1 MDLTA
6 RELGAEDVGHWRALR
21 AEGLRLFPGAFLM
34 TLEEA
39 EAAGPEADR
48 AAMARGG
55 RFGVFD
61 GPRCLGI
68 GAIRQLALSRIRHR
82 AEIGPFYVSPAA
94 QGTGAAA
101 ILLGALADHARA
113 RGVTQL
119 ELFVAGDNPRAIAFY
134 EGQGFRRFGTVPA
147 AVRMPGGPVDDLFLV
162 RRLGAER

>member
-1 MDLTA
+1 
-6 RELGAEDVGHWRALR
+6 
-21 AEGLRLFPGAFLM
+21 
-34 TLEEA
+34 
-39 EAAGPEADR
+39 
-48 AAMARGG
+48 MARGG

-119 ELFVAGDNPRAIAFY
+119 ELFVEAENPRAVAFY
-134 EGQGFRRFGTVPA
+134 ERHGFRRCGHVPN
-147 AVRMPGGPVDDLFLV
+147 AVILADGPHDDCFYV
-162 RRLGAER
+162 RTL